1 MPMKMILRL
10 AIMKWLKLVNRN
22 CFRDGVQCQILNYL
36 SLKLLE
42 KKKMLSV
49 DTKTTTLEGYWK
61 GEDCWD
67 LGSPF

>member
-42 KKKMLSV
+42 KKKNA
-49 DTKTTTLEGYWK
+49 
-61 GEDCWD
+61 
-67 LGSPF
+67 